1 MKYIKQFAIIL
12 IMCFLGDF
20 LHSSLNLPIPGNVM
34 GMLALL
40 VFLLTG
46 IVKLPMIEETTNF
59 MLKHLSF
66 FFVPAG
72 VALITCFTL
81 LEGKWAALIFIS
93 FVSTVIIAV
102 VTGMTIQIMMRRRQ
116 AND

>member
-1 MKYIKQFAIIL
+1 MKYAKQFAIIL
-12 IMCFLGDF
+12 IICFLGDF
-20 LHSSLNLPIPGNVM
+20 LSESLNLPLPGNVM
-34 GMLALL
+34 GMVLLL

-46 IVKLPMIEETTNF
+46 LVKMPMIEETTNF

-72 VALITCFTL
+72 VALMTCFTL

-102 VTGMTIQIMMRRRQ
+102 VTGLTIQIMMRRGQ
-116 AND
+116 ADD